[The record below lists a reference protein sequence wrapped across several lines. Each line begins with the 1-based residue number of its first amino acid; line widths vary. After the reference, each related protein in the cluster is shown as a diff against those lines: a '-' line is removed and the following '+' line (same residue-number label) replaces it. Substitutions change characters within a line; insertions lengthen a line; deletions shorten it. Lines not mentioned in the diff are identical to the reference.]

1 MARDGSLLAYVLT
14 RILLAVPMLLILLTA
29 VFIILRILPGDPVLA
44 LWGGRTPP
52 QSAID
57 SARQQLGL
65 DQPVIVQYFTYLR
78 NIFTGNF
85 GLSIGELYR
94 GQSVWNQIAI
104 RFPATVE
111 IAIGGMTVATL
122 VGIPLGVLAGSNRDK
137 PIDLAVRLFG
147 TIIWVIPI
155 FWLGLVLQLVFGV
168 WLQWLPANGRWSGA
182 DAPCAV
188 PSSCPFRTGM
198 YTVDSLLEGNLGHFV
213 NAVAHLVLPSATLG
227 LVLSGFF
234 AKTVRAN
241 MLRTISA
248 DFTEAARARGIP
260 RRAIV
265 YRHAFKNAL
274 VPVVTVLGL
283 QFAILFAG
291 AVLTEKT
298 FSIEGIGILLLNSV
312 TSKDMTMIQ
321 GVVVFYATVI
331 VVISLVIDVLGA
343 MIDPRIR
350 L

>member
-1 MARDGSLLAYVLT
+1 M
-14 RILLAVPMLLILLTA
+14 
-29 VFIILRILPGDPVLA
+29 
-44 LWGGRTPP
+44 
-52 QSAID
+52 
-57 SARQQLGL
+57 
-65 DQPVIVQYFTYLR
+65 
-78 NIFTGNF
+78 
-85 GLSIGELYR
+85 
-94 GQSVWNQIAI
+94 
-104 RFPATVE
+104 
-111 IAIGGMTVATL
+111 
-122 VGIPLGVLAGSNRDK
+122 
-137 PIDLAVRLFG
+137 
-147 TIIWVIPI
+147 
-155 FWLGLVLQLVFGV
+155 
-168 WLQWLPANGRWSGA
+168 
-182 DAPCAV
+182 
-188 PSSCPFRTGM
+188 
-198 YTVDSLLEGNLGHFV
+198 DSLIEGNPGHFV
-213 NAVAHLVLPSATLG
+213 NAVAHLLLPSITLG

-248 DFTEAARARGIP
+248 DFTEAARARGVP
-260 RRAIV
+260 RRAVV

-321 GVVVFYATVI
+321 GVVVFYAAVI
-331 VVISLVIDVLGA
+331 VVISLVIDVVGA

>member
-1 MARDGSLLAYVLT
+1 MARDGSLLAYVVT

-137 PIDLAVRLFG
+137 PVDLAVRLFG

-182 DAPCAV
+182 DAPCAA

-213 NAVAHLVLPSATLG
+213 NAVAHLVLPSLTLG

>member
-137 PIDLAVRLFG
+137 PVDLAVRLFG